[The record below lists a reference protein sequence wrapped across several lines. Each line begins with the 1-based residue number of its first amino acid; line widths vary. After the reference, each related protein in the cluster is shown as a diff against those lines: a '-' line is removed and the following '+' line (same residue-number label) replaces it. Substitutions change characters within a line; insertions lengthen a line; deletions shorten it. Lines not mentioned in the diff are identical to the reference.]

1 MREAFE
7 NWLLVFSI
15 IVVLGIIT
23 FFALPNRKNDGEEVL
38 GVQTVDYKYAP
49 YIISVPPISIK
60 VGEEFEYIV
69 EVSDLDTPDDQ
80 IAVYLNEKPSWMYI
94 DESTL
99 RGEPTASGTYKY
111 VVTVS
116 DGMSSTSQ
124 VNYILVEE
132 NE

>member
-23 FFALPNRKNDGEEVL
+23 FFSLTNRKSDGEEVL
-38 GVQTVDYKYAP
+38 GTQRVEYKYAP
-49 YIISVPPISIK
+49 YITSIPPISVG
-60 VGEEFEYIV
+60 VGEDFEYRI

-80 IAVYLNEKPSWMYI
+80 IAVYLNEKPVWMYI
-94 DESTL
+94 EENTL
-99 RGEPTASGTYKY
+99 RGVPTASGTYKY

-116 DGMSSTSQ
+116 DGANSTSQ